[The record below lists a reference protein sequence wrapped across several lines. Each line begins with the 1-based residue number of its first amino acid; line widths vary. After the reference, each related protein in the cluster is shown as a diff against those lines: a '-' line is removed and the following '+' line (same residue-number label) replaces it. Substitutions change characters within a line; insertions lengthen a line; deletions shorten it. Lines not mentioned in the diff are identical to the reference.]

1 MQRKQLMR
9 DLKQLLNNSNFEVVW
24 SSHKMTRIAD
34 ISLTLQLS
42 FSAWLNI
49 TRGDTSIYSLPGG
62 HFYLLEP
69 SNEIFLIKHIT
80 KCIENAALWVF
91 PSILIAG
98 VRLVYST

>member
-1 MQRKQLMR
+1 
-9 DLKQLLNNSNFEVVW
+9 
-24 SSHKMTRIAD
+24 MTRIAD

-80 KCIENAALWVF
+80 KCIENAAL
-91 PSILIAG
+91 
-98 VRLVYST
+98 